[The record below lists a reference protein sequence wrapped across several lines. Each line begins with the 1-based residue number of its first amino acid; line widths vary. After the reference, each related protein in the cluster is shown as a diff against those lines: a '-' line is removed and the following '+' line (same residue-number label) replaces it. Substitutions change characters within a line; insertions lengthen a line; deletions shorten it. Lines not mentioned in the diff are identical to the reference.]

1 MLEIILLFSF
11 VAFVLAALGGIGFVA
26 LLAIGMGVMLAA
38 IFADWLRHQL
48 LPARSWADRRF
59 GAQLRAL
66 ARNRINLLLWAG
78 LGSFLGCLGWLWAAR
93 LS

>member
-1 MLEIILLFSF
+1 LLEIILLLSF

-26 LLAIGMGVMLAA
+26 LLALGMGMMLAA
-38 IFADWLRHQL
+38 IFADWLRHKL

-59 GAQLRAL
+59 GAQLRTL
-66 ARNRINLLLWAG
+66 VQMRVSLLLWSG
-78 LGSFLGCLGWLWAAR
+78 LGVFLACLAWLWLAR

>member
-1 MLEIILLFSF
+1 MLELVILLTF
-11 VAFVLAALGGIGFVA
+11 VTFVLAALGGIGFVA
-26 LLAIGMGVMLAA
+26 LLAAGAGVMLAV
-38 IFADWLRHQL
+38 IFADWLRHKL

-66 ARNRINLLLWAG
+66 AEIRANLLLWAG
-78 LGSFLGCLGWLWAAR
+78 LGVFLGCLGWLWVGR